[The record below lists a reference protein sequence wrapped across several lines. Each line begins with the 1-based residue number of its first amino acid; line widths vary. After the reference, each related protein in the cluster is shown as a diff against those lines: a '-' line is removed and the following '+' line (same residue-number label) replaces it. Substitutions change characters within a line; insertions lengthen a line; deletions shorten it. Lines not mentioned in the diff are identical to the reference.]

1 MSNNKGTSQAVRA
14 VVLPTLKPSDY
25 RTWVKVA
32 ASTFKINRLH
42 NIVVGEESKPR
53 LPVNET
59 ATPQQVKAT
68 EDWQR
73 RQDLAENALLESVHE
88 TVPEA
93 IEKSSNAKEIW
104 DFLHARFANP
114 SIMARLN
121 AEQEL
126 VNLRKDPSTS
136 MDEHIRKSLRIQH
149 LVDANTPLSI
159 PPMMAP
165 AINLAFM

>member
-32 ASTFKINRLH
+32 ESTFKINKLH
-42 NIVVGEESKPR
+42 SVVVGQETKPL

-59 ATPQQVKAT
+59 ATPQQLEAA

-73 RQDLAENALLESVHE
+73 RQDLAENALLECVCE

-93 IEKSSNAKEIW
+93 IVKSGNAKEIW
-104 DFLHARFANP
+104 DFLHARFVNP
-114 SIMARLN
+114 
-121 AEQEL
+121 
-126 VNLRKDPSTS
+126 
-136 MDEHIRKSLRIQH
+136 
-149 LVDANTPLSI
+149 
-159 PPMMAP
+159 
-165 AINLAFM
+165 

>member
-14 VVLPTLKPSDY
+14 VVLPTLKPNDY

-32 ASTFKINRLH
+32 ESTFKINKLH
-42 NIVVGEESKPR
+42 SIVVGKETEPL

-59 ATPQQVKAT
+59 ATPQQLEAA

-73 RQDLAENALLESVHE
+73 RQDLAENALLECVRE

-93 IEKSSNAKEIW
+93 IEKSGNAKEIW

-126 VNLRKDPSTS
+126 VTLRKDPSTS
-136 MDEHIRKSLRIQH
+136 MDEHMSYAVDISLGQLHPYFRGNPETRT
-149 LVDANTPLSI
+149 LV
-159 PPMMAP
+159 
-165 AINLAFM
+165 